1 MPYKSERKG
10 LVIPR
15 KFNRNIKLS
24 EEDKRAIVDAR
35 RFGTTYQKIAD
46 QFGVSK
52 KRVMQICNP
61 EIEERDRKRFK
72 EYQKDGRFYDKEK
85 HRNYMK
91 KHRKYK
97 YTLMNNGLLEDTTKT
112 QEKQ

>member
-15 KFNRNIKLS
+15 EYKRNIKLS

-35 RFGTTYQKIAD
+35 RFGTSYQKIAD

-52 KRVMQICNP
+52 KRVIQICNP
-61 EIEERDRKRFK
+61 EIEERDRKRLK
-72 EYQKDGRFYDKEK
+72 ECRKERRFYDKEK
-85 HRNYMK
+85 HRNYIK
-91 KHRKYK
+91 NHRKYK
-97 YTLMNNGLLEDTTKT
+97 YALMNNGLLDDTTMKN
-112 QEKQ
+112 